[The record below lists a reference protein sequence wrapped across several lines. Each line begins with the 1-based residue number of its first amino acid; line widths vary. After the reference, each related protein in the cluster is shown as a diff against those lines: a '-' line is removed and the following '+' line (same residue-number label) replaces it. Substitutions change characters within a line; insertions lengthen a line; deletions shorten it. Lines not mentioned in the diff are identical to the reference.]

1 MYKYINKLLFFLV
14 LILLSGLISNF
25 ILIRLNAQNINTNDE
40 IYNLAVQLIAVLD
53 KKTSYIPESD
63 KKKLAEFLLEQS
75 EYLLIKMQVSISPD
89 DNDKQNYISVLKKA
103 EQIYNFIDYQPG
115 IFLCKSRLLKFE
127 IAGLEQITELS
138 AIKKKLR

>member
-1 MYKYINKLLFFLV
+1 V